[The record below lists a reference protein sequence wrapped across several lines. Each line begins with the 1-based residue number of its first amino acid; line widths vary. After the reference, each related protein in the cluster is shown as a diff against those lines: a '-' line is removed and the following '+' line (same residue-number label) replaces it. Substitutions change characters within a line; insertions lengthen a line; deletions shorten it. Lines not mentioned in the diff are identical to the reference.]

1 MDAGI
6 FGVYT
11 SFFPKEIIPNI
22 PKESHSMKRITQIAI
37 LLVTTSVFVC
47 GQTLLENSRQRNI
60 NNSPPEVSTGV
71 AQQSLDAMIDR
82 EITALLANYKK
93 LHAAPELSYHEE
105 QTSAFIAGEL
115 RALGYTVTEHIG
127 KYERADLTGYGVVG
141 VLKNGAGPTVLVR
154 TDMDALPVAEETG
167 LPFASRVKTKNNNGE
182 EVSVMHACGHDL
194 HITSFLGTAKML
206 AQLKNKWHGTL
217 VLVGQPAEETGLGA
231 KAMLN
236 DNLYARIGTPDYAIA
251 LHDNATLP
259 FGKIGYTEGY
269 ALASADSVNVTI
281 RGIGGHGA
289 SPQTTKDP
297 IVIAAQF
304 VMALQTIVS
313 REDSPLD
320 PAVVTVG
327 SIHGGT
333 KHNIIPNEVKLQ
345 LTVRTYKEEVR
356 ERILASI
363 ERIAKGLALAA
374 GVPAELA
381 PVVQLD
387 TKPLESTYNN
397 PELTRR
403 LAGVWARSLGA
414 DNVLQ
419 IPPAMVSE
427 DFGAFG
433 LEGHRIP
440 TTIFWVGAV
449 DPLRIEQNRKQG
461 IPLPSLHSSKFAP
474 VPEPTIRTAVKAM
487 TMSVLELMKK

>member
-1 MDAGI
+1 M
-6 FGVYT
+6 T
-11 SFFPKEIIPNI
+11 
-22 PKESHSMKRITQIAI
+22 KRIALSTLLIIAI
-37 LLVTTSVFVC
+37 SIIAC
-47 GQTLLENSRQRNI
+47 
-60 NNSPPEVSTGV
+60 
-71 AQQSLDAMIDR
+71 AQSLNNNFDARRVATKSNAPTTRDDATQAIDALIER
-82 EITALLANYKK
+82 ELTSLTATYKT
-93 LHAAPELSYHEE
+93 LHAQPELSYHEE
-105 QTSAFIAGEL
+105 RTSAFVAQQL
-115 RALGYTVTEHIG
+115 RALGFNVTERIG
-127 KYERADLTGYGVVG
+127 KYARTDLVGYGVVG

-167 LPFASRVKTKNNNGE
+167 LPYASRVKTKNAGGE
-182 EVSVMHACGHDL
+182 EVSVMHACGHDV
-194 HITSFLGTAKML
+194 HITSFLGTAKIL
-206 AQLKNKWHGTL
+206 VQLKDKWRGTL

-236 DNLYARIGTPDYAIA
+236 DELYKRIGKPDYALA
-251 LHDNATLP
+251 LHDNATLAT
-259 FGKIGYTEGY
+259 GKIGYTPGY

-297 IVIAAQF
+297 IVVAAQF

-356 ERILASI
+356 ARILASI
-363 ERIAKGLALAA
+363 ERIAKNLALAA
-374 GVPAELA
+374 GIPPELA
-381 PVVQLD
+381 PIVELD
-387 TKPLESTYNN
+387 TLPLESTYNN
-397 PELTRR
+397 PELTLR
-403 LAGVWARSLGA
+403 LAKAWEKALGA
-414 DNVLQ
+414 DNVAQ
-419 IPPAMVSE
+419 IQPAMVSE

-440 TTIFWVGAV
+440 ATIFWVGAV
-449 DPLRIEQNRKQG
+449 DPAKIEQSRQTST
-461 IPLPSLHSSKFAP
+461 PLPSLHSSKFAP
-474 VPEPTIRTAVKAM
+474 VPEPTIRTAIKAM
-487 TMSVLELMKK
+487 TTAVLELMKL

>member
-1 MDAGI
+1 
-6 FGVYT
+6 
-11 SFFPKEIIPNI
+11 
-22 PKESHSMKRITQIAI
+22 MKQTLRIAM
-37 LLVTTSVFVC
+37 LLVAASTSLY
-47 GQTLLENSRQRNI
+47 GQTPHENNARH
-60 NNSPPEVSTGV
+60 NSSV
-71 AQQSLDAMIDR
+71 AKALTNHVNTQQSLDAMIDR
-82 EITALLANYKK
+82 EMATLVARYKQ

-105 QTSAFIAGEL
+105 KTAAFIAKEL
-115 RALGYTVTEHIG
+115 RALGYIVTERIG

-141 VLKNGAGPTVLVR
+141 ILKNGAGPTVLVR

-167 LPFASRVKTKNNNGE
+167 LPFASKVRTKNNNGE
-182 EVSVMHACGHDL
+182 EVSVMHACGHDV

-206 AQLKNKWHGTL
+206 AQLKNEWRGTL

-231 KAMLN
+231 KAMLR
-236 DNLYARIGTPDYAIA
+236 DGFYERIGKPDYALA
-251 LHDNATLP
+251 LHDSATLET
-259 FGKIGYTEGY
+259 GVIGYTEGY

-297 IVIAAQF
+297 IVLAAQF

-320 PAVVTVG
+320 PAIVTVG

-345 LTVRTYKEEVR
+345 LTVRAYKAEVR

-363 ERIAKGLALAA
+363 ERIARGLALAA
-374 GVPAELA
+374 GIPNELA

-387 TKPLESTYNN
+387 TLPLESTYND

-403 LAGVWARSLGA
+403 LAGAWTRSLGA
-414 DNVLQ
+414 NNVRQ
-419 IPPAMVSE
+419 IQPAMVSE

-433 LEGHRIP
+433 LEGHKIP

-449 DPLRIEQNRKQG
+449 DPLRIEQSNKQG
-461 IPLPSLHSSKFAP
+461 APLPSLHSSKFAP
-474 VPEPTIRTAVKAM
+474 VPEPTIKTAIKAM
-487 TMSVLELMKK
+487 TTAVLDLMKK